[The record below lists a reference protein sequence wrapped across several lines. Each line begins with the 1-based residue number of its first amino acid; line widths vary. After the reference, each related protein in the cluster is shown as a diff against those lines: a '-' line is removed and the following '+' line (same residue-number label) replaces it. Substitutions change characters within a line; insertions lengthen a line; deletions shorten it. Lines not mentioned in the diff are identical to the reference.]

1 LPGVEWIGMEKKE
14 LEAQSRSVDAVIQA
28 VARIDAA
35 EFAAYRGGWPGQV
48 GMALVDAVFSIRAR
62 YDASALPRLR
72 TLKEHHPEISDDLQA
87 LVDLGADEV
96 RRVMGSTKTARRHKA
111 DCVIDAATAMLTLS
125 PPLRRADEV
134 REHEDAARH
143 AYTSVRGLGPVT
155 ATYFLML
162 LGKDGVKPDR
172 MIRRFVNA
180 ALAAEN
186 LGSATSDQA
195 GTLLTRAHARDGH
208 GVSLTAYEHAV
219 WRAKGRVPSLS

>member
-62 YDASALPRLR
+62 YDASVLPRLR

-111 DCVIDAATAMLTLS
+111 DCARQPPCSLSRRLCVGLT
-125 PPLRRADEV
+125 
-134 REHEDAARH
+134 
-143 AYTSVRGLGPVT
+143 
-155 ATYFLML
+155 
-162 LGKDGVKPDR
+162 
-172 MIRRFVNA
+172 RFVNMKMPRVTHTRVSEA
-180 ALAAEN
+180 
-186 LGSATSDQA
+186 SA
-195 GTLLTRAHARDGH
+195 R
-208 GVSLTAYEHAV
+208 
-219 WRAKGRVPSLS
+219 